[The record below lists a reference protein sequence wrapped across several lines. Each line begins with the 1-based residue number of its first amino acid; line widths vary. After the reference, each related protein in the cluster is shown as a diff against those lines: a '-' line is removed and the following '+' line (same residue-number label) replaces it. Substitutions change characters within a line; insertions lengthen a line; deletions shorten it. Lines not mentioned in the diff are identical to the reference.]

1 MTHSSIPE
9 NWQELMA
16 GYALGDLSSE
26 EAESLQRLL
35 SENPELA
42 SEVDQFQEVLAL
54 MPYGLPDEPE
64 PPSRLRDAILS
75 QAEADS
81 IGISQISRSPRF
93 ASRGGS
99 WKKLGGAIAALVLAA
114 LAINN
119 YQLRQATQQNQITIG
134 RLQQEAETKEA
145 LLAALR
151 QPNAEVYA
159 LDGTEKTSG
168 SLVFVPEQNR
178 VTLVTDLPQLPT
190 GKIYR
195 LWAMPENASQPTY
208 CGEFDAAAIASWS
221 LPETACG
228 QNGDRMLITAELAA
242 DPPIPKGELVMKSK
256 G

>member
-75 QAEADS
+75 QAEADRAF
-81 IGISQISRSPRF
+81 QPNRAPRLGRKIK
-93 ASRGGS
+93 AGS
-99 WKKLGGAIAALVLAA
+99 WSQLGGAIAALLLIT
-114 LAINN
+114 LAIDS
-119 YQLRQATQQNQITIG
+119 YQLRQTTKRNQIAIG
-134 RLQQEAETKEA
+134 RLQQEAQTNAA
-145 LLAALR
+145 LIAALR

-159 LDGTEKTSG
+159 LDGTAKTSG
-168 SLVFVPEQNR
+168 SLVLVPAQNR

-195 LWAMPENASQPTY
+195 LWAMPESASKPTY
-208 CGEFDAAAIASWS
+208 CGEFEAEAIASWS
-221 LPETACG
+221 LPEKVCG
-228 QNGDRMLITAELAA
+228 QNGDRMLITTELAV

>member
-1 MTHSSIPE
+1 MSHSSIPE

-54 MPYGLPDEPE
+54 MPYGLPDESE

-81 IGISQISRSPRF
+81 GFQTDRSPRV
-93 ASRGGS
+93 ARGGS
-99 WKKLGGAIAALVLAA
+99 WKKWGGAIAALVLVA
-114 LAINN
+114 LAIDN
-119 YQLRQATQQNQITIG
+119 YQLRQATKQNQITIG
-134 RLQQEAETKEA
+134 QLQQEAETNAA
-145 LLAALR
+145 LIAALR

-178 VTLVTDLPQLPT
+178 VTLVTDLPQLPS

-195 LWAMPENASQPTY
+195 LWAMPENASKPTY
-208 CGEFDAAAIASWS
+208 CGEFKAEAIASWS
-221 LPETACG
+221 LPEAVCG

>member
-54 MPYGLPDEPE
+54 MPYGLSDEPE
-64 PPSRLRDAILS
+64 PPSRLRNAILS
-75 QAEADS
+75 QAEADTNRAF
-81 IGISQISRSPRF
+81 QTTRSPRQNIR
-93 ASRGGS
+93 AGS
-99 WKKLGGAIAALVLAA
+99 WSRLGGAIAALLLIT
-114 LAINN
+114 LAIDN
-119 YQLRQATQQNQITIG
+119 YQLRQTTKQNQIAIG
-134 RLQQEAETKEA
+134 RLQQETETNAA
-145 LLAALR
+145 LIVALR

-159 LDGTEKTSG
+159 LDGTAKTSG
-168 SLVFVPEQNR
+168 SLVVDPAQNR

-190 GKIYR
+190 EKIYR
-195 LWAMPENASQPTY
+195 LWAMPENASKPTY
-208 CGEFDAAAIASWS
+208 CGEFRAEAIASWS
-221 LPETACG
+221 LPEKVCG
-228 QNGDRMLITAELAA
+228 HNGDRMLITTELAT
-242 DPPIPKGELVMKSK
+242 DPPIPRGELVMKSK

>member
-1 MTHSSIPE
+1 
-9 NWQELMA
+9 MA

-54 MPYGLPDEPE
+54 MPYGLPDESE

-75 QAEADS
+75 QAEADTN
-81 IGISQISRSPRF
+81 GVFQAKRSPRF
-93 ASRGGS
+93 NRRGGS
-99 WKKLGGAIAALVLAA
+99 WKKWGGAIAALVFAA
-114 LAINN
+114 LAMDN
-119 YQLRQATQQNQITIG
+119 YQLRQVTKQNQVTIG
-134 RLQQEAETKEA
+134 QLQQEAKTNAA
-145 LLAALR
+145 LIAALR

-178 VTLVTDLPQLPT
+178 VTLVTDLPQLPSE
-190 GKIYR
+190 KIYR

-208 CGEFDAAAIASWS
+208 CGEFKAEAIASWS
-221 LPETACG
+221 LPETVCG

>member
-35 SENPELA
+35 SENSELA

-75 QAEADS
+75 QAEADTN
-81 IGISQISRSPRF
+81 GIVQLDRSPR
-93 ASRGGS
+93 SGRKITGS
-99 WKKLGGAIAALVLAA
+99 WSQLGGAIAALFLIT
-114 LAINN
+114 LAIDN
-119 YQLRQATQQNQITIG
+119 YQLRQTTKQNQIAIG
-134 RLQQEAETKEA
+134 RLQQTAQTNEA
-145 LLAALR
+145 LITALR
-151 QPNAEVYA
+151 QPNAKVYA
-159 LDGTEKTSG
+159 LDGTATSG
-168 SLVFVPEQNR
+168 SLVFVPAQNR

-195 LWAMPENASQPTY
+195 LWVMPENASKPTY
-208 CGEFDAAAIASWS
+208 CGEFEAEAIASWA
-221 LPETACG
+221 LPEKVCR
-228 QNGDRMLITAELAA
+228 QNGDRMLITTELAA

-256 G
+256 S